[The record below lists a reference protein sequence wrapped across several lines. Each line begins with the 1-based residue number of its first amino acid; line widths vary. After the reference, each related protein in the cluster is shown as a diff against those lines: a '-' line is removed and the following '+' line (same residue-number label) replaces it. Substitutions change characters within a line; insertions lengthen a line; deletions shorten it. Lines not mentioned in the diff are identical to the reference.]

1 MHMRPKTLC
10 VWCWPS
16 WMVETSNFTST
27 TWARRASTKTE
38 SSFMLLKSAVDWSI
52 CTRNVLST
60 GEHRICYAVVKIVK
74 MVLRF
79 SWPVYEVILLSDKLL
94 NTLICVIYHRD
105 LKPENILLDDNG
117 EFWKLRFLITAIFI
131 SLPMCNFI
139 LQWHRCTFSNL
150 NVSCSPLLCCRT
162 HPYFWPG
169 PGHQSAW
176 RRAHQRQGGNCGLHG

>member
-1 MHMRPKTLC
+1 MNGGDLKFHIYNMGTPGFDKDRVQFYAAQICCGLEHLHKECIVYRWASYMLHSC
-10 VWCWPS
+10 ENCENGF
-16 WMVETSNFTST
+16 MVF
-27 TWARRASTKTE
+27 
-38 SSFMLLKSAVDWSI
+38 
-52 CTRNVLST
+52 
-60 GEHRICYAVVKIVK
+60 
-74 MVLRF
+74 LRF
-79 SWPVYEVILLSDKLL
+79 SLRSSCVLTDTVVRQIAH
-94 NTLICVIYHRD
+94 TLICVIYHRD

-131 SLPMCNFI
+131 SLPMHDFI

-150 NVSCSPLLCCRT
+150 NVSCSSLLCCRT